1 MPVGGDAVSVNLKPI
16 IAHWTHCYHVTA
28 ALNLQSFRRF
38 GILFP
43 TATLFR
49 LTDRGD
55 LLNRRR
61 THDVRLQLQGQQ
73 VLVRNQTPLD
83 PDSINVGFTETLED
97 YVACLNAHVF
107 FWPGT
112 ASGPTHDGMRMF
124 ERTAGVKSAMI
135 RVPSRSLLEANEG
148 SLVHV
153 STCNTGASW
162 VMHGK
167 KSQRGLYV
175 FQRAEC
181 FAEPPERIEEISFRG
196 PVNLPD
202 DCECSTGFGQRWHA
216 LFVETR
222 GGQRT
227 VAADRRAP
235 C

>member
-1 MPVGGDAVSVNLKPI
+1 MPVGGDAVSVNLEPI

-28 ALNLQSFRRF
+28 AINLQSFRRF
-38 GILFP
+38 GILLP
-43 TATLFR
+43 AATLFR

-55 LLNRRR
+55 LLKRRR
-61 THDVRLQLQGQQ
+61 TDDVRLQLQGQK

-83 PDSINVGFTETLED
+83 PNSINVGPTETLED

-112 ASGPTHDGMRMF
+112 ASGPTHDGIRML
-124 ERTAGVKSAMI
+124 RRAAGVKSAMI

-148 SLVHV
+148 SLVHL

-162 VMHGK
+162 VVDGQR
-167 KSQRGLYV
+167 SQRGLDV

-181 FAEPPERIEEISFRG
+181 FAEPPGRIEEISFRG

-202 DCECSTGFGQRWHA
+202 DCECSTGFGQGWHA
-216 LFVETR
+216 LFVETHGR
-222 GGQRT
+222 QRT
-227 VAADRRAP
+227 KAIDRWAP
-235 C
+235 G